1 MVRMDLNARR
11 IRDLHY
17 AAQFNYPKLLHY
29 ARSKKHS
36 HLLWETDAEGNTPLH
51 SAAKGACKRTLKL
64 LLKRDMDK
72 EALNNDGFSPLHL
85 VIMTPAIDRDECCLY
100 MLEHGFD
107 DKQMTESGKS
117 CLLLAC
123 EFNRPVVARE
133 LLQYTRELATIP
145 LPNIPVTHP
154 HPATTDT
161 LPLTLLPL
169 IYSYPTDDTLMPYPT
184 TTDTLFLYPS
194 YSSSGTLIF

>member
-17 AAQFNYPKLLHY
+17 AAQFNNYPKLLHY
-29 ARSKKHS
+29 ARSKKYS
-36 HLLWETDAEGNTPLH
+36 QLLWETDADGNTPLH

-72 EALNNDGFSPLHL
+72 EALNNDGLSPLHM
-85 VIMTPAIDRDECCLY
+85 VIMTAAIDRDECCIY

-123 EFNRPVVARE
+123 EFNRPVIARE

-145 LPNIPVTHP
+145 LPNIPVIHAR
-154 HPATTDT
+154 HATTDT
-161 LPLTLLPL
+161 LTLRF
-169 IYSYPTDDTLMPYPT
+169 T
-184 TTDTLFLYPS
+184 TT
-194 YSSSGTLIF
+194 